1 MSGTAV
7 PSGAI
12 DFGMIALW
20 GLLALALLHVLVSLV
35 FWRLKKGALPYISQP
50 SLNSPTEQAFYG
62 AVSRAVGS
70 TVLIAC
76 KVRIADVLRVRF
88 RKCHAH
94 DQRWW
99 RYFRLISSKHVDLV
113 LCEPR
118 GGRILIAIELDDR
131 THGRADRKRRDRFV
145 DRAFASAG
153 IPLVRF
159 PARGRY
165 DVHEIRAQLAPHL
178 HLTPPEEGSVVCQK
192 SRSSTP

>member
-1 MSGTAV
+1 MTAEAV
-7 PSGAI
+7 DLLMAVI
-12 DFGMIALW
+12 L
-20 GLLALALLHVLVSLV
+20 GLLALVVLHVLLSLV
-35 FWRLKKGALPYISQP
+35 FWRLRRGALPYVRQP
-50 SLNSPTEQAFYG
+50 TLNSPAEQAFYS

-88 RKCHAH
+88 RKRHAR

-165 DVHEIRAQLAPHL
+165 DVQEIRAQLAPHL

>member
-1 MSGTAV
+1 MDWDTLIFLTL
-7 PSGAI
+7 AI
-12 DFGMIALW
+12 ASIAFGL
-20 GLLALALLHVLVSLV
+20 
-35 FWRLKKGALPYISQP
+35 WRLKHLVFGPVRLPYVPQGA
-50 SLNSPTEQAFYG
+50 LNSPTEQAFYA
-62 AVSRAVGS
+62 AVTRAVGS
-70 TVLIAC
+70 RAMIAC
-76 KVRIADVLRVRF
+76 KARIADVIQVRF
-88 RKCHAH
+88 RKRHSR

-131 THGRADRKRRDRFV
+131 SHGRGDRKRRDRFV

-165 DVHEIRAQLAPHL
+165 NVREIHAQLAP

-192 SRSSTP
+192 SKSSTP